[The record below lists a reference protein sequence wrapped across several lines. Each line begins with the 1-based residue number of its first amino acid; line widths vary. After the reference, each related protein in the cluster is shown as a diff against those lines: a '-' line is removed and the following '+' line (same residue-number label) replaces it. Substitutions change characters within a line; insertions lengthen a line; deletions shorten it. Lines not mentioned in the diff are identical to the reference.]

1 MNQDKFEDQTLSTDS
16 SMIDDEQPIQNP
28 KIVDETINR
37 LPTSSLPPSAT
48 LNSVPKFKGVE
59 KRVNVKSFVDSS
71 ISQHTSTNN
80 IPIYNNNPDLHHVL
94 DFNPAEN
101 RILYPLK
108 ETVQGIATSVQA
120 INTDVV
126 SFNLDV
132 DSILND
138 YAKAL
143 SNIDLAMDEQTR
155 LLSSLT
161 ETEIMLK
168 EVVNTDDR
176 KKIMDMFQLVKSKPM
191 LGKESIL
198 SFLERLYYFRAIQK
212 NELDDKTA
220 VQFKDASKEL
230 LKITTDIDGLIGKLS
245 KVEIIQ
251 NVLPSLQKLYG
262 GIEQRIEGKLSHL
275 EQLVSVD
282 IDTSITSICGQVD
295 LILSN
300 QYTVKYLLAQKNT
313 LDYLLLLQKNKAQ

>member
-1 MNQDKFEDQTLSTDS
+1 
-16 SMIDDEQPIQNP
+16 
-28 KIVDETINR
+28 
-37 LPTSSLPPSAT
+37 
-48 LNSVPKFKGVE
+48 
-59 KRVNVKSFVDSS
+59 
-71 ISQHTSTNN
+71 
-80 IPIYNNNPDLHHVL
+80 
-94 DFNPAEN
+94 
-101 RILYPLK
+101 
-108 ETVQGIATSVQA
+108 
-120 INTDVV
+120 
-126 SFNLDV
+126 
-132 DSILND
+132 
-138 YAKAL
+138 
-143 SNIDLAMDEQTR
+143 MDEQTR